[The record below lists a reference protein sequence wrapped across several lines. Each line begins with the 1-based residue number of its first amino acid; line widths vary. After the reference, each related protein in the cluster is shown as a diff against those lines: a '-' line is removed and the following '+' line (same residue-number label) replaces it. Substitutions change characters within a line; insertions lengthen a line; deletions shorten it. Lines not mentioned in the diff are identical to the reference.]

1 VKLSAWR
8 SKSLRSRLPIVSPV
22 STAARLNLTRFLR
35 CKALSFVVVLLH
47 CTDHFAVDAIAIPLL
62 IGFGFALG
70 YGVREI
76 ISRYRRREAARRRQT
91 MIGPY

>member
-1 VKLSAWR
+1 
-8 SKSLRSRLPIVSPV
+8 
-22 STAARLNLTRFLR
+22 
-35 CKALSFVVVLLH
+35 VLLH